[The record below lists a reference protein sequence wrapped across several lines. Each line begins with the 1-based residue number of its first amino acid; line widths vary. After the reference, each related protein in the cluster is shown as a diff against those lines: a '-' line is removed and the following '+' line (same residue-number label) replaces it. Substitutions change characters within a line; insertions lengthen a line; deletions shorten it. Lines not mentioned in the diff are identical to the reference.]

1 MKRLKVYYIGLVLA
15 IVSMNWLTHFAIEP
29 SINFNNVYT
38 QRALLETLIL
48 LTSVVMLLLF
58 TYRNGIIIKVLFFLS
73 QVAAALLFI
82 FLLIELVKAEATLF
96 NIPYYLVYLYCLIFN
111 IMIVFQNFIR
121 SKAL

>member
-121 SKAL
+121 AKAL

>member
-1 MKRLKVYYIGLVLA
+1 MKRFKVYYIGLILA
-15 IVSMNWLTHFAIEP
+15 IVSMNWLTHFAVEP

-58 TYRNGIIIKVLFFLS
+58 TYRNSIIIKVLFFLS

-82 FLLIELVKAEATLF
+82 FLLIELVKAEASLC
-96 NIPYYLVYLYCLIFN
+96 IC
-111 IMIVFQNFIR
+111 IV
-121 SKAL
+121 

>member
-1 MKRLKVYYIGLVLA
+1 MKRFKVYYIGLILA
-15 IVSMNWLTHFAIEP
+15 IVSMNWLTHFAVEP

-58 TYRNGIIIKVLFFLS
+58 TYRNSIIIKVLFFLS

-82 FLLIELVKAEATLF
+82 FLLIELVKAEAILF

-111 IMIVFQNFIR
+111 IVSIYQNIIR
-121 SKAL
+121 AKAL

>member
-1 MKRLKVYYIGLVLA
+1 MKRFKVYYIGLILA
-15 IVSMNWLTHFAIEP
+15 IVSMNWLTHFAVEP

-58 TYRNGIIIKVLFFLS
+58 TYRNSIIIKVLFFLS
-73 QVAAALLFI
+73 QVAAPLLFI

-111 IMIVFQNFIR
+111 IVSIYQNIIR
-121 SKAL
+121 AKAL

>member
-1 MKRLKVYYIGLVLA
+1 MKRFKVYYIGLILA
-15 IVSMNWLTHFAIEP
+15 IVSMNWLTHFAVEP

-58 TYRNGIIIKVLFFLS
+58 TYRNSIIIKVLFFLS

-82 FLLIELVKAEATLF
+82 FLLIGLVKAEATLF

-111 IMIVFQNFIR
+111 IVSIYQNIIR
-121 SKAL
+121 AKAL

>member
-1 MKRLKVYYIGLVLA
+1 MKRFKVYYIGLILA
-15 IVSMNWLTHFAIEP
+15 IVSMNWLTHFAVEP
-29 SINFNNVYT
+29 YINFNNVYT

-58 TYRNGIIIKVLFFLS
+58 TYRNSIIIKVLFFLS

-111 IMIVFQNFIR
+111 IVSIYQNIIR
-121 SKAL
+121 AKAL

>member
-1 MKRLKVYYIGLVLA
+1 MKRFKVYYIGLILA
-15 IVSMNWLTHFAIEP
+15 IVSMNWLTHFAVEP

-58 TYRNGIIIKVLFFLS
+58 TYRNSIVIKVLFFLS

-111 IMIVFQNFIR
+111 IVSIYQNIIR
-121 SKAL
+121 AKAL